1 MQLARASN
9 VTTIPV
15 EALVLKG
22 NREAVYSLDARNRI
36 HIRTV
41 DVGLQGS
48 KLAEI
53 KSGLKPGDRVVLG
66 GQENYTEGE
75 QVSPILTQTPS
86 SDVMRE
92 SGGVIDMKADAEGNS
107 GGAK

>member
-1 MQLARASN
+1 
-9 VTTIPV
+9 
-15 EALVLKG
+15 
-22 NREAVYSLDARNRI
+22 
-36 HIRTV
+36 
-41 DVGLQGS
+41 
-48 KLAEI
+48 
-53 KSGLKPGDRVVLG
+53 VVLG

-92 SGGVIDMKADAEGNS
+92 SGGVIDMKADAEENS

>member
-1 MQLARASN
+1 
-9 VTTIPV
+9 
-15 EALVLKG
+15 
-22 NREAVYSLDARNRI
+22 
-36 HIRTV
+36 
-41 DVGLQGS
+41 
-48 KLAEI
+48 
-53 KSGLKPGDRVVLG
+53 VVLG